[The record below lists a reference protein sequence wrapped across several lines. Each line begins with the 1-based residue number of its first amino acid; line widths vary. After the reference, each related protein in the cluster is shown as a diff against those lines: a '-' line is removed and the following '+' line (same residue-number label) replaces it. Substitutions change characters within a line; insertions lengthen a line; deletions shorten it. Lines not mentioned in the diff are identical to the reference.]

1 MKKTALYNKHIEF
14 QAKMIPFAGYEMPI
28 QYSGVNHEHINVRNN
43 VPFISFIFVVL
54 EQWLKTY
61 YANKR

>member
-28 QYSGVNHEHINVRNN
+28 QYSGVNHEHINVE
-43 VPFISFIFVVL
+43 IML
-54 EQWLKTY
+54 EFLMFHIWE
-61 YANKR
+61 NF